1 MKKNIFEHYRTP
13 VIFAMLV
20 MLVGGFYA
28 FTSIN
33 SSLFPEITFPKI
45 KIIADNGDQPV
56 NKMMIS
62 VTRPLEDAIK
72 MIPDLNDIRS
82 VTSRGSCEISAFL
95 DWNANVYTSQQLI
108 ESRINEIRNDL
119 PANVQINVERM
130 NPSSLP
136 VMGYSL
142 ESKSMSLME
151 LKLLALY
158 TIKPYLSQVQGVS
171 AIKVQGGKTK
181 EYWIEPNPAKLIS
194 FGITPKDISDALS
207 STGFIESNGY
217 INSYRR
223 LYLTLTDAGLY
234 SIGDIK
240 DIPLNTGGKG
250 IIHIRDI
257 GTVKVAEKIEYVK
270 INANGHEGVL
280 INVLKQPNA
289 NLLNVSADVDQRIGE
304 LKNILP
310 AGVSMKPF
318 YVQSNFVD
326 KSIKSIRD
334 ALLVGLLLAIIV
346 VILFLRSIQ
355 SSLAILFIIPV
366 TLSMTLLTM
375 MGLGYTLNIM
385 TIGAIAAA
393 IGLIIDDAVIIIEQ
407 IHRSREEEPNVSV
420 FKISRKAIRYLFP
433 SMVGSSLSTIVIFI
447 PFSLMSGVAGAYFK
461 IMAFTMIITLTCS
474 FIVTAIILP
483 VFYIWIAK
491 IIPTKIHQVHH
502 SEKKRWIDFFI
513 RHAWIS
519 VVFVIVFILMGVLT
533 IPRLKSG
540 FLPEMDEGSIVLDY
554 VSPPGTSISETD
566 RMLTVVDSIVLSVPE
581 VVSYSRRTGT
591 QMGFFITEPNRGD
604 YLITLR
610 DKRKRTTS
618 EVIAEIRQ
626 KIENQL
632 PVLQIDFGQVI
643 GDMLGDLMSSVQ
655 PIELKVF
662 GPDRSKL
669 KDYADQIAG
678 LIEKVPGTAD
688 VFNGVVIAG
697 PNISVKPD
705 NTSLARYGL
714 NPGNLQYQLKTATE
728 GQILGTVVDQHQLT
742 PVRMIY
748 PGGPYRTAD
757 ELSKLPVLLP
767 SGLSVPLSFVSH
779 IQVDKGV
786 AEQDAEN
793 LQPIIAVTARLE
805 GRDLG
810 SVMKDIRKTVSTH
823 ISFPKGYGVRY
834 GGAYAEQQQSF
845 KELMT
850 ILILASL
857 LVFFVQMILFRE
869 VKVAIII
876 LILAILGIGGSVFA
890 LYITHTPLNVGS
902 YMGIIMIVG
911 IIAENAV
918 FTYQRYKT
926 AIETHDQHGALNSAL
941 AARLRPNLMTAISA
955 IIALMP
961 LALGIGAGAQMHQPL
976 AIAVIGG
983 FLAALPLLL
992 IVFPSMIR
1000 LLKLG
1005 KK

>member
-1 MKKNIFEHYRTP
+1 MKTNIFEHYRTP

-20 MLVGGFYA
+20 LLAGGFYA

-62 VTRPLEDAIK
+62 VTRPLQDAIK
-72 MIPDLNDIRS
+72 KIPDLNDIRS
-82 VTSRGSCEISAFL
+82 ITSRGSCEISAFL
-95 DWNANVYTSQQLI
+95 DWKANVYTSQQLI

-119 PANVQINVERM
+119 PPGVQINVERM

-142 ESKSMSLME
+142 ESKSLSLME

-171 AIKVQGGKTK
+171 AIRVQGGKTK
-181 EYWIEPNPAKLIS
+181 EYWIEPNPTRLIS
-194 FGITPKDISDALS
+194 YGITPEDISNALS

-240 DIPLNTGGKG
+240 DIPLNSGNKG

-289 NLLNVSADVDQRIGE
+289 NLLNVSSDVNQRIDE

-334 ALLVGLLLAIIV
+334 ALLIGLLLAIIV

-366 TLSMTLLTM
+366 TLSMTLLSM

-407 IHRSREEEPNVSV
+407 IHRSREEEPDISV

-461 IMAFTMIITLTCS
+461 IMAYTMIITLTSS

-483 VFYIWIAK
+483 VFYIWIARF
-491 IIPTKIHQVHH
+491 IPTRVRQVKH
-502 SEKKRWIDFFI
+502 SEKKPWIDFFI

-519 VVFVIVFILMGVLT
+519 LIFVALIILSGIYVLPKLQT
-533 IPRLKSG
+533 G

-554 VSPPGTSISETD
+554 NSPPGTSISETD

-581 VVSYSRRTGT
+581 VVS
-591 QMGFFITEPNRGD
+591 
-604 YLITLR
+604 
-610 DKRKRTTS
+610 
-618 EVIAEIRQ
+618 
-626 KIENQL
+626 
-632 PVLQIDFGQVI
+632 
-643 GDMLGDLMSSVQ
+643 
-655 PIELKVF
+655 
-662 GPDRSKL
+662 
-669 KDYADQIAG
+669 
-678 LIEKVPGTAD
+678 
-688 VFNGVVIAG
+688 
-697 PNISVKPD
+697 
-705 NTSLARYGL
+705 
-714 NPGNLQYQLKTATE
+714 
-728 GQILGTVVDQHQLT
+728 
-742 PVRMIY
+742 
-748 PGGPYRTAD
+748 
-757 ELSKLPVLLP
+757 
-767 SGLSVPLSFVSH
+767 
-779 IQVDKGV
+779 
-786 AEQDAEN
+786 
-793 LQPIIAVTARLE
+793 
-805 GRDLG
+805 
-810 SVMKDIRKTVSTH
+810 
-823 ISFPKGYGVRY
+823 
-834 GGAYAEQQQSF
+834 
-845 KELMT
+845 
-850 ILILASL
+850 
-857 LVFFVQMILFRE
+857 
-869 VKVAIII
+869 
-876 LILAILGIGGSVFA
+876 
-890 LYITHTPLNVGS
+890 
-902 YMGIIMIVG
+902 
-911 IIAENAV
+911 
-918 FTYQRYKT
+918 
-926 AIETHDQHGALNSAL
+926 
-941 AARLRPNLMTAISA
+941 
-955 IIALMP
+955 
-961 LALGIGAGAQMHQPL
+961 
-976 AIAVIGG
+976 
-983 FLAALPLLL
+983 
-992 IVFPSMIR
+992 
-1000 LLKLG
+1000 
-1005 KK
+1005 

>member
-1 MKKNIFEHYRTP
+1 
-13 VIFAMLV
+13 
-20 MLVGGFYA
+20 
-28 FTSIN
+28 
-33 SSLFPEITFPKI
+33 
-45 KIIADNGDQPV
+45 
-56 NKMMIS
+56 
-62 VTRPLEDAIK
+62 
-72 MIPDLNDIRS
+72 
-82 VTSRGSCEISAFL
+82 
-95 DWNANVYTSQQLI
+95 
-108 ESRINEIRNDL
+108 
-119 PANVQINVERM
+119 
-130 NPSSLP
+130 
-136 VMGYSL
+136 
-142 ESKSMSLME
+142 
-151 LKLLALY
+151 
-158 TIKPYLSQVQGVS
+158 
-171 AIKVQGGKTK
+171 
-181 EYWIEPNPAKLIS
+181 
-194 FGITPKDISDALS
+194 
-207 STGFIESNGY
+207 
-217 INSYRR
+217 
-223 LYLTLTDAGLY
+223 
-234 SIGDIK
+234 
-240 DIPLNTGGKG
+240 
-250 IIHIRDI
+250 
-257 GTVKVAEKIEYVK
+257 
-270 INANGHEGVL
+270 
-280 INVLKQPNA
+280 
-289 NLLNVSADVDQRIGE
+289 
-304 LKNILP
+304 
-310 AGVSMKPF
+310 
-318 YVQSNFVD
+318 
-326 KSIKSIRD
+326 
-334 ALLVGLLLAIIV
+334 
-346 VILFLRSIQ
+346 
-355 SSLAILFIIPV
+355 
-366 TLSMTLLTM
+366 
-375 MGLGYTLNIM
+375 YTLNIM

-393 IGLIIDDAVIIIEQ
+393 IGLIIDDAVVIIEQ
-407 IHRSREEEPNVSV
+407 IHRSREEEPDISV

-461 IMAFTMIITLTCS
+461 IMAYTMIITLTSS

-483 VFYIWIAK
+483 VFYIWIARF
-491 IIPTKIHQVHH
+491 IPTRVRQVKH
-502 SEKKRWIDFFI
+502 SEKKLWIDFFI

-519 VVFVIVFILMGVLT
+519 LIFVVLVILSGIYVLPKLQT
-533 IPRLKSG
+533 G

-554 VSPPGTSISETD
+554 NSPPGTSISETD

-591 QMGFFITEPNRGD
+591 QLGFFITEPNRGD
-604 YLITLR
+604 YLITLS
-610 DKRKRTTS
+610 DKRKRSTS

-632 PVLQIDFGQVI
+632 PVLQVDFGQVI

-655 PIELKVF
+655 PIEIKVF
-662 GPDRSKL
+662 GPDRNKL
-669 KDYADQIAG
+669 KEYATQIAG
-678 LIEKVPGTAD
+678 IVEKVPGTAD
-688 VFNGVVIAG
+688 VFDGIVIAG
-697 PNISVKPD
+697 PNISVKPN

-728 GQILGTVVDQHQLT
+728 GQILGSVVDQHQLT

-757 ELSKLPVLLP
+757 ELSKLPVLLS
-767 SGLSVPLSFVSH
+767 SGLSVPLSSVSD
-779 IQVDKGV
+779 IQVDEGV

-793 LQPIIAVTARLE
+793 LQPIVAVTSRLE

-810 SVMKDIRKTVSTH
+810 SVMKDIRHQIDATMN
-823 ISFPKGYGVRY
+823 FPKGYGVRY

-845 KELMT
+845 KDLMT

-869 VKVAIII
+869 VKIAVII
-876 LILAILGIGGSVFA
+876 LILAVLGIGGSVVA

-918 FTYQRYKT
+918 FTYQRFKT
-926 AIETHDQHGALNSAL
+926 AIETHDQRGALNAAL

-983 FLAALPLLL
+983 FLVALPLLL

>member
-1 MKKNIFEHYRTP
+1 MKTNIFEHYRTP

-20 MLVGGFYA
+20 LLVGGFYA

-45 KIIADNGDQPV
+45 KIIADNGEQPV

-95 DWNANVYTSQQLI
+95 DWKANVYTSQQLI

-119 PANVQINVERM
+119 PATVQINVERM
-130 NPSSLP
+130 NPSTLP

-142 ESKSMSLME
+142 ESNSMSLME
-151 LKLLALY
+151 LRLLALY

-171 AIKVQGGKTK
+171 AIRVQGGKTK
-181 EYWIEPNPAKLIS
+181 EYWIEPDPARLIS
-194 FGITPKDISDALS
+194 YGLTPKDISDALS

-234 SIGDIK
+234 SIADIK
-240 DIPLNTGGKG
+240 DIPLNTGNKG

-289 NLLNVSADVDQRIGE
+289 NLLKVSTEVNQRIGE

-326 KSIKSIRD
+326 KSIRSIRD
-334 ALLVGLLLAIIV
+334 ALLIGLLLAIIV
-346 VILFLRSIQ
+346 VILFLRSVQ

-366 TLSMTLLTM
+366 TLSMTLLVM

-407 IHRSREEEPNVSV
+407 IHRSREEEPNVTV

-433 SMVGSSLSTIVIFI
+433 SMVGSSLNTIVIFI

-461 IMAFTMIITLTCS
+461 IMAYTMIITLTCS

-483 VFYIWIAK
+483 VFYIWIAR
-491 IIPTKIHQVHH
+491 IFPTRVRQVKH
-502 SEKKRWIDFFI
+502 SEKKPWIDFFI
-513 RHAWIS
+513 RRPWIS
-519 VVFVIVFILMGVLT
+519 VVFIGLIILMGVLA
-533 IPRLKSG
+533 IPRLQSG
-540 FLPEMDEGSIVLDY
+540 FLPEMDEGSIVMDY

-566 RMLTVVDSIVLSVPE
+566 RMLTVVDSIVLSMPE

-604 YLITLR
+604 YLITLSN
-610 DKRKRTTS
+610 KRKRTTD
-618 EVIAEIRQ
+618 EVIADIR
-626 KIENQL
+626 KRVENQL

-662 GPDRSKL
+662 GPDRNKL
-669 KDYADQIAG
+669 KDYANQIAG
-678 LIEKVPGTAD
+678 LLEKIPGTAD

-714 NPGNLQYQLKTATE
+714 NPADLQYQLKTATE
-728 GQILGTVVDQHQLT
+728 GQILGSVVDQHQLT

-757 ELSKLPVLLP
+757 ALSKLPVLLP

-779 IQVDKGV
+779 IQVDEGV

-793 LQPIIAVTARLE
+793 LQPIVAVTARLE

-810 SVMKDIRKTVSTH
+810 SVMKDVRHRINTTM
-823 ISFPKGYGVRY
+823 SFPKGYGVRY

-845 KELMT
+845 KDLMT
-850 ILILASL
+850 ILILACL

-876 LILAILGIGGSVFA
+876 LILAVLGIGGSVVA

-926 AIETHDQHGALNSAL
+926 AIQTHDQLGALNSAL

-983 FLAALPLLL
+983 FIIALPLLL
-992 IVFPSMIR
+992 VVFPSLLR
-1000 LLKLG
+1000 LIHVK
-1005 KK
+1005 